1 MVLNRLKAVLIYFRA
16 FVLLIKIPIRFT
28 HLSGSFSRVPGKLV
42 SGSTH
47 SCKWSSQ
54 NFTGPSFLAL
64 FNFQGPGRF
73 RLAFW
78 PFGTA
83 RPFVR
88 RLTIIPNQ
96 LPYVNPFFDFFC
108 FFFQKHIFSR

>member
-1 MVLNRLKAVLIYFRA
+1 MFGVGLNSVRLACVRHAASVRPEPGSNSLKYGIKSAHAVLIYFRA
-16 FVLLIKIPIRFT
+16 FVLLIKSSIRFA

-64 FNFQGPGRF
+64 FNFQGPG
-73 RLAFW
+73 
-78 PFGTA
+78 P
-83 RPFVR
+83 
-88 RLTIIPNQ
+88 
-96 LPYVNPFFDFFC
+96 LPLYREED
-108 FFFQKHIFSR
+108 S